1 MPSARAATRSIR
13 ESRTA
18 ITENTGMTSPKTSLH
33 IGIAGAGLA
42 GRTLAWRLLRAGCRV
57 TLVDALRRDDLG
69 TASMTAAAM
78 LSPLAELAV
87 SDDAVFE
94 LGQRSMQLWP
104 QWIAELQAEGLPVY
118 FRREGTLVVA
128 HAPDQSS
135 LEHFTRLLQHKL
147 PGASRA
153 QVHHLDAAG
162 LAQAEPALAG
172 RFGGGLFLD
181 GEGQLAND
189 QWMAALAV
197 EIDRLGGRWL
207 EGEQVQRV
215 EQGRIACAGH
225 THAVDI
231 AVDAR
236 GVGARAQ
243 WPAGK
248 PLRGVRGEVLTVECA
263 GVSLKR
269 PVRLMHPRYQLYV
282 APRPGHRFVVGA
294 TELESEDTGPM
305 TLRSTLELGSALYSL
320 HPAFGE
326 ARVLRLAAAL
336 RPAFDD
342 HRPAIALHDGVWHI
356 NGLYRHGYLCAP
368 ALVDALAHKLL
379 TPDPE

>member
-1 MPSARAATRSIR
+1 MST
-13 ESRTA
+13 
-18 ITENTGMTSPKTSLH
+18 LH

-57 TLVDALRRDDLG
+57 SLFDARVRDDLA

-87 SDDAVFE
+87 ADEAVFA

-104 QWIAELQAEGLPVY
+104 QWIAELESGGLPVY

-135 LEHFTRLLQHKL
+135 LEHFTRLLLHKL
-147 PGASRA
+147 PDASRA
-153 QVHHLDAAG
+153 QVQALDAAALG
-162 LAQAEPALAG
+162 RAEPALAG
-172 RFGGGLFLD
+172 RFGGGLLLE

-197 EIDRLGGRWL
+197 EIDRLGGTWL
-207 EGEQVQRV
+207 EGQAVNAV
-215 EQGRIACAGH
+215 EEGRIVCAGQIH
-225 THAVDI
+225 SVDV

-236 GVGARAQ
+236 GVGAKEG
-243 WPAGK
+243 WPQ
-248 PLRGVRGEVLTVECA
+248 LRGVRGEVLTVECA
-263 GVSLKR
+263 GVTLQR

-294 TELESEDTGPM
+294 TELESEDSGPV
-305 TLRSTLELGSALYSL
+305 TLRSTLELASALHSL

-336 RPAFDD
+336 RPALDD
-342 HRPAIALHDGVWHI
+342 HRPAIAQRGGVWHI

-368 ALVDALAHKLL
+368 ALVDGLVHKLL
-379 TPDPE
+379 GTENE

>member
-1 MPSARAATRSIR
+1 MST
-13 ESRTA
+13 
-18 ITENTGMTSPKTSLH
+18 LH

-57 TLVDALRRDDLG
+57 SLFDARARDDLA

-87 SDDAVFE
+87 SDEAVFA

-104 QWIAELQAEGLPVY
+104 EWIAELEAEGLPVY

-135 LEHFTRLLQHKL
+135 LEHFTRLLMHKL
-147 PGASRA
+147 PDASRA
-153 QVHHLDAAG
+153 QVQALDAAALG
-162 LAQAEPALAG
+162 RAEPALAG
-172 RFGGGLFLD
+172 RFGGGLLLE

-197 EIDRLGGRWL
+197 EIDRLGGTWL
-207 EGEQVQRV
+207 EGQAVNAV
-215 EQGRIACAGH
+215 EEGRIVCAGQSH
-225 THAVDI
+225 GVDV

-236 GVGARAQ
+236 GVGAKEG
-243 WPAGK
+243 WPQ
-248 PLRGVRGEVLTVECA
+248 LRGVRGEVLTVECA
-263 GVSLKR
+263 GVTLQR

-294 TELESEDTGPM
+294 TELESEDSGPV
-305 TLRSTLELGSALYSL
+305 TLRSTLELASALHSL

-336 RPAFDD
+336 RPALDD
-342 HRPAIALHDGVWHI
+342 HRPAIALRNGVWHI

-368 ALVDALAHKLL
+368 ALVDGLVHKLL
-379 TPDPE
+379 STENE

>member
-1 MPSARAATRSIR
+1 MST
-13 ESRTA
+13 
-18 ITENTGMTSPKTSLH
+18 LH

-57 TLVDALRRDDLG
+57 SLFDARARGDLA

-87 SDDAVFE
+87 SDDAVFA

-104 QWIAELQAEGLPVY
+104 QWIGELADAGLPVY

-135 LEHFTRLLQHKL
+135 LAHFAGLLQHKL
-147 PGASRA
+147 PEAVRA
-153 QVHHLDAAG
+153 QVHTLDAAA
-162 LAQAEPALAG
+162 LARAEPALAG
-172 RFGGGLFLD
+172 RFGNGLMLD

-197 EIDRLGGRWL
+197 EIDRLGGTWR
-207 EGEQVQRV
+207 EGQAVDAVGDGHIE
-215 EQGRIACAGH
+215 CAGQ
-225 THAVDI
+225 TYGVDV

-236 GVGARAQ
+236 GVGARES
-243 WPAGK
+243 WPQ
-248 PLRGVRGEVLTVECA
+248 LRGVRGEVLTVECK
-263 GVSLKR
+263 GVTLQR

-282 APRPGHRFVVGA
+282 APRPHHQFVVGA
-294 TELESEDTGPM
+294 TELESEDTGPV
-305 TLRSTLELGSALYSL
+305 TLRSTLELGSALHSL

-336 RPAFDD
+336 RPALDD
-342 HRPAIALHDGVWHI
+342 HRPTIAQRHGVWHI

-368 ALVDALAHKLL
+368 ALVEDLVHQLL
-379 TPDPE
+379 GQNHE